1 MLRVKGRKQSWFE
14 IIVGIATIIGCGA
27 TIKGVSMIG
36 TIINTEIE
44 VSEQT
49 YVNQFINDI
58 YNESTTRT
66 DTVIVRNNDTVLIQ
80 TPAPI
85 KIISDDTQD
94 TLYLKLPPRIVSAK
108 VLYVDSIR
116 NEFTKFKLQQSREF
130 SKFKEQY
137 GL

>member
-1 MLRVKGRKQSWFE
+1 MKERKKTWFE
-14 IIVGIATIIGCGA
+14 ILVGIATIISCGA
-27 TIKGVSMIG
+27 TVAALFMVR
-36 TIINTEIE
+36 TIRNYTKIQ
-44 VSEQT
+44 VSEQM
-49 YVNQFINDI
+49 YVNQFINNI

-108 VLYVDSIR
+108 DLYVDSIR